1 MILYG
6 VPSSFYL
13 FFSCVYVVLSAI
25 VPMHLQVVGSPMV
38 GFLVVDLQR
47 SVRLLVEFLKWDL
60 QLDVSLGDLV
70 QRVQAQRV
78 QGLVKVLDWEVVV
91 EMVNGQV

>member
-1 MILYG
+1 MILCG

-38 GFLVVDLQR
+38 GFLVVDLQQ
-47 SVRLLVEFLKWDL
+47 SVELLVEFL
-60 QLDVSLGDLV
+60 G
-70 QRVQAQRV
+70 
-78 QGLVKVLDWEVVV
+78 
-91 EMVNGQV
+91 